1 MCTRILWND
10 NGVATVAARTM
21 DWSSSDEPH
30 LWVLPAG
37 LKHGPAAESTDLQWT
52 SRYASAALTMWDAGT
67 SDGVNSAGLAAH
79 ALYLDDVA
87 WGGVD
92 GRPSVANLYW
102 VQYLLDTCASV
113 EEVVQRADDVRIYS
127 IPVRGHDMGAHVAV
141 EDASGDSAILEPVA
155 DGGRARLVVHHGREH
170 TVMANSPLFDE
181 QLTNLARYRPFG
193 GELPPPG
200 DISSLDR
207 FVRASY
213 YHHYLPTPA
222 TAEHALAGIAQIA
235 DTVTVPVGAP
245 YDDDGVYPTWWRS
258 AVDLTN
264 GTYYFSGSASPA
276 TIWLDLDGVFATAAA
291 AGVRRLDPQQPQ
303 LVGEVSDVLEPATLP
318 F

>member
-37 LKHGPAAESTDLQWT
+37 LEHPPAGAGSDLRWT
-52 SRYASAALTMWDAGT
+52 SQYASAILTMWDAGT
-67 SDGVNSAGLAAH
+67 SDGVNSAGLSAH

-87 WGGVD
+87 WGDDD
-92 GRPSVANLYW
+92 GRPSVPNLYW
-102 VQYLLDTCASV
+102 VQYLLDTYGSV
-113 EEVVQRADDVRIYS
+113 AEVVAHVDDVRIYS
-127 IPVRGHDMGAHVAV
+127 IPVRGQDMGCHIAL
-141 EDASGDSAILEPVA
+141 EDASGDSAILEPDA
-155 DGGRARLVVHHGREH
+155 DGTRARIVVHHGREH
-170 TVMANSPLFDE
+170 TVMSNSPLFDE
-181 QLTNLARYRPFG
+181 QLANRARYRPFG

-213 YHHYLPTPA
+213 YHHYLPAPA
-222 TAEHALAGIAQIA
+222 TADHALAGISQIA
-235 DTVTVPVGAP
+235 DTVTVPAGAP
-245 YDDDGVYPTWWRS
+245 YTDGVYPTWWRS
-258 AVDLTN
+258 AVDLSN
-264 GTYYFSGSASPA
+264 RTYYFWGTASPA
-276 TIWLDLDGVFATAAA
+276 AIWLDLDKVFADAAV

-303 LVGEVSDVLEPATLP
+303 LVGEASDVLEPATLP